1 MTWYK
6 GVRELTYCQRYRIL
20 AENDGHFMMQIPSTM
35 KQDSG
40 EFTITASNSVGSAK
54 FTAVVNI
61 LPPRPGA
68 SPPTGDIDWSVY
80 RQSIVLLVGL
90 RITSGVARILLQGGE
105 APARGARVPKFVVTK
120 SSRSESHLADIS
132 LRQN

>member
-1 MTWYK
+1 VTWFK

-40 EFTITASNSVGSAK
+40 EFTITASNPVGSVN
-54 FTAVVNI
+54 FTTFVSI

-68 SPPTGDIDWSVY
+68 TLDTSDIEWSA
-80 RQSIVLLVGL
+80 VLLCIYTRNIG
-90 RITSGVARILLQGGE
+90 R
-105 APARGARVPKFVVTK
+105 
-120 SSRSESHLADIS
+120 
-132 LRQN
+132 